1 MQAIDGGRAL
11 PSCVGPFDPEL
22 TMTDA
27 QPLVFTDNPMN
38 PLEEALYEGL
48 ADASRMGVFEQL
60 MLEADLY
67 AVPEADGPGGTPG
80 DDGAKVLR
88 AGEQLILRGVV
99 LNDGRNSVTLFTDP
113 RRATKMFGEDSRILA
128 MQGHALLDI
137 LKDAVVLL
145 NPEGGKGLL
154 LNPDQIKAVLEHA
167 PIRPLVR
174 PSGRVELHEVEPEN
188 EPVMLTEVLR
198 AAFSPRAEA
207 LWVARAIWP
216 DIGQIGWLADVRSDQ
231 PADELK
237 ALAGRAVRGLKFGT
251 ETLDVMVA
259 KPGGKPG
266 VGVKVI

>member
-1 MQAIDGGRAL
+1 
-11 PSCVGPFDPEL
+11 
-22 TMTDA
+22 MTDA

-48 ADASRMGVFEQL
+48 ADASQMGLFERL

-67 AVPEADGPGGTPG
+67 AVPEPDSPGGTPG

-113 RRATKMFGEDSRILA
+113 SRATKMFGEEARILA
-128 MQGHALLDI
+128 MQGRALLDI
-137 LKDAVVLL
+137 LKDSAVLL

-154 LNPDQIKAVLEHA
+154 LNPDQIKAVLEH
-167 PIRPLVR
+167 
-174 PSGRVELHEVEPEN
+174 PSGPLLRPVSGRAELHEVDPEN
-188 EPVMLTEVLR
+188 EPVMLTQAIR
-198 AAFSPRAEA
+198 EA
-207 LWVARAIWP
+207 LKGQKVKDVWLARAIWP
-216 DIGQIGWLADVRSDQ
+216 DVGQIGWFLDMRSDG
-231 PADELK
+231 PADEIK
-237 ALAGRAVRGLKFGT
+237 ALVARSVRGLKFGT
-251 ETLDVMVA
+251 ETLDVSVG